1 MKQYAPIFPGDVS
14 PLVSLNDCL
23 RDTHEAVRAAELAE
37 IARRQK
43 AGASLSTDVD
53 WRAVEVTVEEI
64 GACSRR
70 GDAAETM
77 RHAGDLRLQLAGKF
91 LEDPGEFK
99 SVEGL
104 DDVRVR
110 FIAIA
115 DRVRREHMRDIAAA
129 YDGDDTDAAAGQTR
143 RDAAIAAFLR
153 ATVREVHMGE
163 RVIGGAGLTEADL
176 EAVLLSGVWS
186 ELYVA
191 ARDYQRLSPGKGFR
205 FGSPAPS
212 T

>member
-1 MKQYAPIFPGDVS
+1 VKKFAPIFPGDTS

-23 RDTHEAVRAAELAE
+23 RDTHEAVRTAELAE

-53 WRAVEVTVEEI
+53 WRNVEVTVEEI

-70 GDAAETM
+70 ADAAETL
-77 RHAGDLRLQLAGKF
+77 RHANDLRLQLAGKH
-91 LEDPGEFK
+91 LADPGEFVP
-99 SVEGL
+99 VEGL
-104 DDVRVR
+104 DDVKAR
-110 FIAIA
+110 FIAIP
-115 DRVRREHMRDIAAA
+115 DRARREHMRDLAAA
-129 YDGDDTDAAAGQTR
+129 FDGDDTDAAAGQTR

-153 ATVREVHMGE
+153 ATVREVHMGD
-163 RVIGGAGLTEADL
+163 RFIGGAGLTDDDL

-186 ELYVA
+186 ELYIA
-191 ARDYQRLSPGKGFR
+191 ARDYQRLSPGKGCR

>member
-14 PLVSLNDCL
+14 PLVSLSDCL

-53 WRAVEVTVEEI
+53 WKNVEVTVEEI
-64 GACSRR
+64 EAASRR
-70 GDAAETM
+70 GDAAETL
-77 RHAGDLRLQLAGKF
+77 RHAGDLRLHLVGNFLA
-91 LEDPGEFK
+91 DPGEF
-99 SVEGL
+99 VPTEGL
-104 DDVRVR
+104 DDVKAR
-110 FIAIA
+110 FVAIA
-115 DRVRREHMRDIAAA
+115 DQARREHMRDIATAHKDA
-129 YDGDDTDAAAGQTR
+129 NDGADGQTR
-143 RDAAIAAFLR
+143 RDAAIREFLR

-163 RVIGGAGLTEADL
+163 RVIGGAGLTDTDL